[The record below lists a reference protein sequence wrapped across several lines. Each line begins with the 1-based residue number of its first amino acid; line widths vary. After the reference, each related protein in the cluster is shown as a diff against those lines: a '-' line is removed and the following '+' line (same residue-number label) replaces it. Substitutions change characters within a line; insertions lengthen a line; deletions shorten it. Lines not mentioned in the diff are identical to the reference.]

1 MEFMDYL
8 VYVGF
13 ALFAV
18 GIIWF
23 YVLAFAQSILWGI
36 GCVLFFPVCLVF
48 LVLYWQRTCMPAI
61 AMFSGVG
68 FIVAATAAGVG
79 LK

>member
-1 MEFMDYL
+1 MEYL
-8 VYVGF
+8 FYIGITLFVIGF
-13 ALFAV
+13 
-18 GIIWF
+18 IWF

-48 LVLYWQRTCMPAI
+48 LVLDWQRTCMPAI

-79 LK
+79 MK